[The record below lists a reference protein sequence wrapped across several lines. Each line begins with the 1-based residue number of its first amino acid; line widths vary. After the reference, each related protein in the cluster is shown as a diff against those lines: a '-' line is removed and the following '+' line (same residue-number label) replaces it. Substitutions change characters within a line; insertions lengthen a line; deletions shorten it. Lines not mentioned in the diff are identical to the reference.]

1 VPGSAVTLTVY
12 GGAPG
17 EIGGNRILLEWAERR
32 WLLDFGM
39 RFGAVGRF
47 FEEFVQPRGATL
59 GLRDYLRMGLIPPLE
74 GLYRNDLACHDP
86 NLWARYRDHPHYR
99 RIDRVDGVLLSHGHV
114 DHVGSMGF
122 LREDIPVYTGLTTAL
137 IGKCLQDPKPTG
149 VDGEFNYLVP
159 RAAKGSILTAA
170 RDAPRI
176 QRKHYIATDGTDV
189 VDPTE
194 AIPRLQ
200 AFWASV
206 PGERTSIQ
214 SAPLEVRDQP
224 QLSQLGL
231 RFWRVDHSIPGS
243 AAFGIE
249 TPIGW
254 VIYSGDLRM
263 HGHSRKRTEK
273 FVEEAKALKPT
284 VLIVEGTRV
293 GVGGQ
298 GSGVREQDPTTEPQ
312 VHEAADRVVQAERGL
327 VIADFTARNIERLR
341 TFRDIAQAGGR
352 GRRLV
357 VTTKDAY
364 MLEQLHLIDPNI
376 PHPGAEGLAILDEP
390 LGTLQSWEKEVR
402 QRFAANMVG
411 AAAIRREPGGYILCL
426 SYWDITNL
434 IDLEPAG
441 GGGGGGGGTY
451 IYSSS
456 EAHSEEQEIDV
467 KRLVNWLDHFGM
479 KKVGGLPGAEQGPY
493 HASGHID
500 GPALGGLIEEIGAKR
515 IVPVHTEHP
524 EWFEERWGKRVVR
537 VCEGVAVGLGE

>member
-1 VPGSAVTLTVY
+1 MPSSDLSITVY

-17 EIGGNRILLEWAERR
+17 EIGGNRILVEWAARR

-39 RFGAVGRF
+39 RFGPTGKF

-59 GLRDYLRMGLIPPLE
+59 GLRDYLRMGLLPPLE
-74 GLYRNDLACHDP
+74 GLYRNDLVAHDP
-86 NLWARYRDHPHYR
+86 GLWVRYRGQPHYR
-99 RIDRVDGVLLSHGHV
+99 TVDRVDGVLLSHGHV

-149 VDGEFNYLVP
+149 LDGEFNYCVP
-159 RAAKGSILTAA
+159 RAPRGEILETV
-170 RDAPRI
+170 RGAPRI
-176 QRKHYIATDGTDV
+176 QRKHYIVTDGTDV
-189 VDPTE
+189 TDP
-194 AIPRLQ
+194 AVAMARL
-200 AFWASV
+200 ASFWSWV

-214 SAPLEVRDQP
+214 SAPLELLDQRRFGV
-224 QLSQLGL
+224 LGL

-254 VIYSGDLRM
+254 VIYSGDLRI
-263 HGHSRKRTEK
+263 HGHSKHRTEK
-273 FVEEAKALKPT
+273 FVKEARALRPAL
-284 VLIVEGTRV
+284 LIVEGTRV
-293 GVGGQ
+293 DQTDTV
-298 GSGVREQDPTTEPQ
+298 TEPD
-312 VHEAADRVVQAERGL
+312 VHQAADDVVRKACGV

-341 TFRDIAQAGGR
+341 TFRDIAQAR

-364 MLEQLHLIDPNI
+364 LLEQLHVIDPNI
-376 PHPGAEGLAILDEP
+376 PHPGSDGLAILDEP
-390 LGTLQSWEKEVR
+390 LGAVPSWEKDVR
-402 QRFAANMVG
+402 QRFGASFVRAAE
-411 AAAIRREPGGYILCL
+411 IRREPGSYILCL

-434 IDLEPAG
+434 IDIEPE
-441 GGGGGGGGTY
+441 GGTY

-456 EAHSEEQEIDV
+456 EAHSEEQEIDA
-467 KRLVNWLDHFGM
+467 KRLTNWLDHFGV

-500 GPALGGLIEEIGAKR
+500 GPALQGLIEEIGAER
-515 IVPVHTEHP
+515 IMPVHTEHP
-524 EWFEERWGKRVVR
+524 EWFEKRWGKKVVR
-537 VCEGVAVGLGE
+537 VAECAPAKL

>member
-1 VPGSAVTLTVY
+1 VTLTVY

-17 EIGGNRILLEWAERR
+17 EIGGNRILLEWGERR

-39 RFGAVGRF
+39 RFGLTGRF

-59 GLRDYLRMGLIPPLE
+59 GLRDYLRMGLVPPLE
-74 GLYRNDLACHDP
+74 GLYRQDLAAHDAD
-86 NLWARYRDHPHYR
+86 LWARYRDHPRYR
-99 RIDRVDGVLLSHGHV
+99 RLDHVDGVLLSHGHV
-114 DHVGSMGF
+114 DHVGSIGF
-122 LREDIPVYTGLTTAL
+122 LREAIPVYTGLTTAL

-149 VDGEFNYLVP
+149 VDGEFNYVVP
-159 RAAKGSILTAA
+159 RAAKGSVLEAV
-170 RDAPRI
+170 RGAPRI

-189 VDPTE
+189 TDPGT
-194 AIPRLQ
+194 AIRSLA
-200 AFWASV
+200 AFWAWV
-206 PGERTSIQ
+206 PGERTAIQ
-214 SAPLEVRDQP
+214 SAPLELLDQQ
-224 QLSQLGL
+224 QLARRGI

-263 HGHSRKRTEK
+263 HGHSRLRTEK
-273 FVEEAKALKPT
+273 FVAAAKALQPA

-293 GVGGQ
+293 DQREGV
-298 GSGVREQDPTTEPQ
+298 TEPD
-312 VHEAADRVVQAERGL
+312 VHQAADEVVRQARGV

-341 TFRDIAQAGGR
+341 TFRDVAQAR

-390 LGTLQSWEKEVR
+390 QGVVPSWEKEVR
-402 QRFAANMVG
+402 QRFAGNFVG
-411 AAAIRREPGGYILCL
+411 AAAVRREPGGYILCL

-434 IDLEPAG
+434 IDLEPE
-441 GGGGGGGGTY
+441 GGTY

-467 KRLVNWLDHFGM
+467 QRLTNWLDHFGM

-500 GPALGGLIEEIGAKR
+500 GPALERLIEEIGAER
-515 IVPVHTEHP
+515 IMPVHTEHP
-524 EWFEERWGKRVVR
+524 EWFEQRWGNKVIRVA
-537 VCEGVAVGLGE
+537 EGVRTALPSGAN

>member
-1 VPGSAVTLTVY
+1 VPKTAGLSITVY

-17 EIGGNRILLEWAERR
+17 EIGGNRILVEWPARR

-39 RFGAVGRF
+39 RFGPTGRF

-74 GLYRNDLACHDP
+74 GLYRGDLSAHDP
-86 NLWARYRDHPHYR
+86 GLWARYRGHPRYR
-99 RIDRVDGVLLSHGHV
+99 TVDRVDGVLLSHGHV

-159 RAAKGSILTAA
+159 RASKGDVLEAA
-170 RDAPRI
+170 RGTPRI

-189 VDPTE
+189 TDPAA
-194 AIPRLQ
+194 AIAQL
-200 AFWASV
+200 AGFWGWV

-214 SAPLEVRDQP
+214 SAPLELLDGPR
-224 QLSQLGL
+224 LGEL
-231 RFWRVDHSIPGS
+231 GVKFWRVDHSIPGS
-243 AAFGIE
+243 GAWGIE

-263 HGHSRKRTEK
+263 HGHSRQRTEK
-273 FVEEAKALKPT
+273 FVKEARALEPAL
-284 VLIVEGTRV
+284 LIIEGTRV
-293 GVGGQ
+293 DQ
-298 GSGVREQDPTTEPQ
+298 SGAVTEPE
-312 VHEAADRVVQAERGL
+312 VHQAADDVVRQAGGV
-327 VIADFTARNIERLR
+327 VIADFTARNIDRLR
-341 TFRDIAQAGGR
+341 TFRDIATAR

-364 MLEQLHLIDPNI
+364 MLEHLHVIDPNI
-376 PHPGAEGLAILDEP
+376 PHPGSEGLAILDEP
-390 LGTLQSWEKEVR
+390 LGTVPNWEKDVR
-402 QRFAANMVG
+402 QRFAANFVK
-411 AAAIRREPGGYILCL
+411 AAEVRREPGAYILCL

-434 IDLEPAG
+434 VDLEPA
-441 GGGGGGGGTY
+441 GGTY

-456 EAHSEEQEIDV
+456 EAHSEEQEIDAQ
-467 KRLVNWLDHFGM
+467 RLSNWLDHFALR
-479 KKVGGLPGAEQGPY
+479 KVGGLPGAEQGPY

-500 GPALGGLIEEIGAKR
+500 GPALQGLIEEIGARR
-515 IVPVHTEHP
+515 ILPVHTEHP
-524 EWFEERWGKRVVR
+524 EWFEQRWGKKVVM
-537 VCEGVAVGLGE
+537 VTEGVPTTF

>member
-1 VPGSAVTLTVY
+1 MPKTGLSVTVY

-17 EIGGNRILLEWAERR
+17 EIGGNRILLEWSARR

-39 RFGAVGRF
+39 RFGPTGRF
-47 FEEFVQPRGATL
+47 FEEFVKPRGATL

-74 GLYRNDLACHDP
+74 GLYRNDLSAHDP
-86 NLWARYRDHPHYR
+86 NLWARYRTHPQYR
-99 RIDRVDGVLLSHGHV
+99 TVDRVDGVLLSHGHV

-159 RAAKGSILTAA
+159 RAAKGDVLEAVKG
-170 RDAPRI
+170 APRI
-176 QRKHYIATDGTDV
+176 QRKAFIATDGTDV
-189 VDPTE
+189 TDPAVAME
-194 AIPRLQ
+194 KLAS
-200 AFWASV
+200 FWAWV
-206 PGERTSIQ
+206 PGDRTSIQ
-214 SAPLEVRDQP
+214 SAPLELLDQRR
-224 QLSQLGL
+224 LGDLGL
-231 RFWRVDHSIPGS
+231 KFWRVDHSIPGS

-263 HGHSRKRTEK
+263 HGHSKQRTEK
-273 FVEEAKALKPT
+273 FVREAGALKPAL
-284 VLIVEGTRV
+284 LIIEGTRV
-293 GVGGQ
+293 DQTDTV
-298 GSGVREQDPTTEPQ
+298 TEPE
-312 VHEAADRVVQAERGL
+312 VHQAADDVVRQAPGV

-341 TFRDIAQAGGR
+341 TFRDIAQAR

-376 PHPGAEGLAILDEP
+376 PHPASEGLAILDEP
-390 LGTLQSWEKEVR
+390 QGQVPNWEKEVR
-402 QRFAANMVG
+402 RRFAASFVK
-411 AAAIRREPGGYILCL
+411 AADIRREPGGYILCL

-434 IDLEPAG
+434 VDMEPE
-441 GGGGGGGGTY
+441 GGTY

-456 EAHSEEQEIDV
+456 EAHSEEQAIDA
-467 KRLVNWLDHFGM
+467 KRLTNWLDHFGVR
-479 KKVGGLPGAEQGPY
+479 KVGGLPGAEQGPY

-500 GPALGGLIEEIGAKR
+500 GPALEGLIEEIGAER
-515 IVPVHTEHP
+515 ILPVHTEHP
-524 EWFEERWGKRVVR
+524 EWFGERWGKKVVR
-537 VCEGVAVGLGE
+537 VVEGVPAVLGI

>member
-1 VPGSAVTLTVY
+1 MPSSVTLTVY

-74 GLYRNDLACHDP
+74 GLYRADLAAHDP
-86 NLWARYRDHPHYR
+86 DTWGRYRSHPHYR
-99 RIDRVDGVLLSHGHV
+99 KIDRVDGVLLSHGHV
-114 DHVGSMGF
+114 DHVGSLGF
-122 LREDIPVYTGLTTAL
+122 LREDIPVYTGLTTAI

-149 VDGEFNYLVP
+149 LDGEFNYLVP
-159 RAAKGSILTAA
+159 RVAKDGGGVLEAA
-170 RDAPRI
+170 RGAPRA
-176 QRKHYIATDGTDV
+176 QRQHYIATDGTDV
-189 VDPTE
+189 TDPATAMRSLE
-194 AIPRLQ
+194 
-200 AFWASV
+200 AFWGSV
-206 PGERTSIQ
+206 PGERTSIRC
-214 SAPLEVRDQP
+214 APLELLDQAK
-224 QLSQLGL
+224 LARLGVQ
-231 RFWRVDHSIPGS
+231 FWRVDHSIPGS

-273 FVEEAKALKPT
+273 FIAEARALKPV

-293 GVGGQ
+293 GTRD
-298 GSGVREQDPTTEPQ
+298 SGLGTREKDPTTEPQ

-341 TFRDIAQAGGR
+341 TFRDIAQAR

-364 MLEQLHLIDPNI
+364 MLEQLNLVDPNI
-376 PHPGAEGLAILDEP
+376 PHPGDEGLAILDEP
-390 LGTLQSWEKEVR
+390 QGTVQSWEKEVR
-402 QRFAANMVG
+402 QRFAANFVG
-411 AAAIRREPGGYILCL
+411 APTIRREPGAYILCL

-434 IDLEPAG
+434 IDLESSPPVPLSPSPFG
-441 GGGGGGGGTY
+441 RGGTAGRTS
-451 IYSSS
+451 IPAPRPTARSRRSMSSGS
-456 EAHSEEQEIDV
+456 ATGSTT
-467 KRLVNWLDHFGM
+467 
-479 KKVGGLPGAEQGPY
+479 
-493 HASGHID
+493 SG
-500 GPALGGLIEEIGAKR
+500 
-515 IVPVHTEHP
+515 
-524 EWFEERWGKRVVR
+524 
-537 VCEGVAVGLGE
+537 

>member
-1 VPGSAVTLTVY
+1 MPDSVTLTVY

-17 EIGGNRILLEWAERR
+17 EIGGNRIVLEWTDRR

-74 GLYRNDLACHDP
+74 GLYRDDLSAHDP
-86 NLWARYRDHPHYR
+86 DLWARYRDHPQYR
-99 RIDRVDGVLLSHGHV
+99 KIDRVDGVLLSHGHV
-114 DHVGSMGF
+114 DHVGSLGF
-122 LREDIPVYTGLTTAL
+122 LRDDIPVYTGLTTAI

-159 RAAKGSILTAA
+159 RSTKGGGVLEAACG
-170 RDAPRI
+170 APRI

-189 VDPTE
+189 VDPKE
-194 AIPRLQ
+194 AMPRLD
-200 AFWASV
+200 AFWGSV

-214 SAPLEVRDQP
+214 PAPLELRDQS
-224 QLSQLGL
+224 QLSRLGL

-243 AAFGIE
+243 AAFGID
-249 TPIGW
+249 TPMGW

-273 FVEEAKALKPT
+273 FVREARALKPA
-284 VLIVEGTRV
+284 VLIIEGTRV
-293 GVGGQ
+293 GAGRA
-298 GSGVREQDPTTEPQ
+298 GSRERDLTSEPQ
-312 VHEAADRVVQAERGL
+312 VHDAADKVVQGESGL

-341 TFRDIAQAGGR
+341 TFRDIAQARGRGG

-364 MLEQLHLIDPNI
+364 MLEQLNVIDPNI
-376 PHPGAEGLAILDEP
+376 PHPGDAGLAILDEP
-390 LGTLQSWEKEVR
+390 VGTVQSWEKEVR

-434 IDLEPAG
+434 IDLEPAS
-441 GGGGGGGGTY
+441 GTY

-467 KRLVNWLDHFGM
+467 KRLVNWLDHFQM

-500 GPALGGLIEEIGAKR
+500 GPALEGLIEEIGAER

-524 EWFEERWGKRVVR
+524 EWFEERWGKRVVVVR
-537 VCEGVAVGLGE
+537 EGVRFGLG

>member
-1 VPGSAVTLTVY
+1 VPKTAGLSITVY

-17 EIGGNRILLEWAERR
+17 EIGGNRILVEWPARR

-39 RFGAVGRF
+39 RFGPTGRF

-74 GLYRNDLACHDP
+74 GLYRGDLSAHDP
-86 NLWARYRDHPHYR
+86 GLWARYRSHPQYR
-99 RIDRVDGVLLSHGHV
+99 TVDRADGVLLSHGHV

-159 RAAKGSILTAA
+159 RASKGDVLEAA
-170 RDAPRI
+170 RGAPRI

-189 VDPTE
+189 TDPAV
-194 AIPRLQ
+194 AIAQL
-200 AFWASV
+200 AGFWSWV

-214 SAPLEVRDQP
+214 SAPLELLDGRR
-224 QLSQLGL
+224 LGEL
-231 RFWRVDHSIPGS
+231 GVRFWRVDHSIPGS
-243 AAFGIE
+243 GAWGIE

-263 HGHSRKRTEK
+263 HGHSRQRTEK
-273 FVEEAKALKPT
+273 FVKAARALEPAL
-284 VLIVEGTRV
+284 LIIEGTRV
-293 GVGGQ
+293 DQ
-298 GSGVREQDPTTEPQ
+298 SGAVTEPE
-312 VHEAADRVVQAERGL
+312 VHQAADDVVRQAGGV

-341 TFRDIAQAGGR
+341 TFRDIATAR

-364 MLEQLHLIDPNI
+364 MLEHLHVIDPNI
-376 PHPGAEGLAILDEP
+376 PHPASGGLAILDEP
-390 LGTLQSWEKEVR
+390 LGTVPNWEKDVR
-402 QRFAANMVG
+402 QRFAANFVK
-411 AAAIRREPGGYILCL
+411 AADVRREPGAYILCL

-434 IDLEPAG
+434 VDLEPA
-441 GGGGGGGGTY
+441 GGTY

-456 EAHSEEQEIDV
+456 EAHSEEQEIDA
-467 KRLVNWLDHFGM
+467 KRLTNWLDHFALR
-479 KKVGGLPGAEQGPY
+479 KVGGLPGAEQGPY

-500 GPALGGLIEEIGAKR
+500 GPALQGLIEEIGARR
-515 IVPVHTEHP
+515 ILPVHTEHP
-524 EWFEERWGKRVVR
+524 EWFEQRWGKQVVM
-537 VCEGVAVGLGE
+537 VAEGVPTTF